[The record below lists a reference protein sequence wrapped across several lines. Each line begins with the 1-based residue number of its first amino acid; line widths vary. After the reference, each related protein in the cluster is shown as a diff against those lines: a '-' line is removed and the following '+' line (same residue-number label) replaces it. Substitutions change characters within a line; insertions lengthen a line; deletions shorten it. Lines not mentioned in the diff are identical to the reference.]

1 MENQVKKLNSDELE
15 KIINI
20 KKEVDLRQ
28 LKVGELEFLKT
39 NLILE
44 INKINEE
51 FIKIQNELSE
61 KYGNIEIDLSSGEIK
76 QVFVEVVLCSCP
88 FLFLA
93 CSCAIWLDRV

>member
-39 NLILE
+39 NLIAL
-44 INKINEE
+44 
-51 FIKIQNELSE
+51 L
-61 KYGNIEIDLSSGEIK
+61 L
-76 QVFVEVVLCSCP
+76 
-88 FLFLA
+88 
-93 CSCAIWLDRV
+93 

>member
-76 QVFVEVVLCSCP
+76 QIEEKQ
-88 FLFLA
+88 
-93 CSCAIWLDRV
+93 

>member
-1 MENQVKKLNSDELE
+1 MENQVKKLTSEELE

-20 KKEVDLRQ
+20 KKEVDLKQ

-76 QVFVEVVLCSCP
+76 QVEEKQ
-88 FLFLA
+88 
-93 CSCAIWLDRV
+93 

>member
-76 QVFVEVVLCSCP
+76 QIEEKQLQ
-88 FLFLA
+88 
-93 CSCAIWLDRV
+93 DDTDK

>member
-76 QVFVEVVLCSCP
+76 QVEEKQ
-88 FLFLA
+88 
-93 CSCAIWLDRV
+93 

>member
-1 MENQVKKLNSDELE
+1 MESQVKKLNSDELE

-76 QVFVEVVLCSCP
+76 QIEEKQLQ
-88 FLFLA
+88 
-93 CSCAIWLDRV
+93 DDTDK

>member
-1 MENQVKKLNSDELE
+1 MENQVKKLSAEELE

-76 QVFVEVVLCSCP
+76 QIEEKQ
-88 FLFLA
+88 
-93 CSCAIWLDRV
+93 

>member
-44 INKINEE
+44 
-51 FIKIQNELSE
+51 
-61 KYGNIEIDLSSGEIK
+61 
-76 QVFVEVVLCSCP
+76 
-88 FLFLA
+88 
-93 CSCAIWLDRV
+93 

>member
-20 KKEVDLRQ
+20 KKEVELRQ

-61 KYGNIEIDLSSGEIK
+61 KYGNVEIDLSSGEIK
-76 QVFVEVVLCSCP
+76 QVEEKQ
-88 FLFLA
+88 
-93 CSCAIWLDRV
+93 